1 MLGREQIVYIDLG
14 AEGNVKIGYYLT
26 IYRQLGKG
34 IFLKNKETNRSVQE
48 MKIFKASRI
57 AQEIFQPSTE
67 QIGRAFR
74 RKHRYQ

>member
-34 IFLKNKETNRSVQE
+34 IFFEK
-48 MKIFKASRI
+48 
-57 AQEIFQPSTE
+57 
-67 QIGRAFR
+67 
-74 RKHRYQ
+74 